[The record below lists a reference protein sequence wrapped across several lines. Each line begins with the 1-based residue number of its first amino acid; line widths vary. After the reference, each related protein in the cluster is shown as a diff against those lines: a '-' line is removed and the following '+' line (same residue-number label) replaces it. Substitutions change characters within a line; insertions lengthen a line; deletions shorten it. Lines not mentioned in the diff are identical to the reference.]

1 MKKRPLI
8 SRKEKKEMQE
18 AGNRRVDNHHAI
30 VRAGKEWEVYF
41 RKPLPI
47 RPYAQRLAK
56 NSWHWPEK
64 SRTRTRCSII

>member
-30 VRAGKEWEVYF
+30 VKAGKEQEVYF
-41 RKPLPI
+41 RYPLTVSPT
-47 RPYAQRLAK
+47 AGEELLAM
-56 NSWHWPEK
+56 
-64 SRTRTRCSII
+64 TRAILRATDIKD

>member
-30 VRAGKEWEVYF
+30 VKAGKEWEVYY
-41 RKPLPI
+41 RRPLLVSQTFGEELT
-47 RPYAQRLAK
+47 ALAREIK
-56 NSWHWPEK
+56 EQD
-64 SRTRTRCSII
+64 